1 MRVSLPSG
9 FWVKLSLVAAAI
21 WLARAIYA
29 IPDFQGRFEDHIY
42 LGAVSVLVAVA
53 IVIFGLVLQWADGYI
68 KGRRMRRRRSDR

>member
-1 MRVSLPSG
+1 MRVHLPRG
-9 FWVKLSLVAAAI
+9 FWVKLSLVAAVI
-21 WLARAIYA
+21 WLVRSLYA

-68 KGRRMRRRRSDR
+68 KGRKMRRRRDDR